1 MGTHPIFESDFDC
14 LTASFF
20 LSRASHC
27 YKCLNNKRKTMVE
40 TGETVFVK
48 GTGRRYHGS
57 SYSATVVDVR
67 DNDDT
72 IKIRYTDGG
81 FKRFSRAEFERL
93 RLKPGDRGSITGT
106 IEAYELRDDQY
117 DGGLSIASQHAEI
130 NQLDSQIIA
139 LVNKRDFTAAAA
151 SQTELDE
158 LLAAINVKCDLE
170 TGIKEA
176 VARRDF
182 SKAAELQARINAM
195 NEAGSNQGTS
205 GATQQEVE
213 IDWATILEKAKK
225 RALGSGGAGAIAM
238 VFQVCSLMW
247 MRTTMNY
254 QYRYGMTT
262 RVAFSTLYKQGGIRR
277 FYRGL
282 TPALLQ
288 GPLSRFSDTAAN
300 TGILTL
306 MAQHPKMVD
315 LPIAAKTVVASATA
329 ASMRIL
335 LMPIDTVKTTMQVEG
350 KDGVKMLRQKI
361 AKSPTAL
368 WHGSAGA
375 VGATFAGH
383 YPWFATYNILQE
395 KIPPADTTLSKL
407 GRNAVIGFTSSVV
420 SDTVSNSIRVL
431 KTYRQTS
438 GENISYAQCARNVIE
453 QDGVMGLMGRG
464 LKTRILANGMQGLM
478 FSVLWKFFDEKFS
491 K

>member
-1 MGTHPIFESDFDC
+1 MGNTF
-14 LTASFF
+14 
-20 LSRASHC
+20 
-27 YKCLNNKRKTMVE
+27 
-40 TGETVFVK
+40 
-48 GTGRRYHGS
+48 
-57 SYSATVVDVR
+57 
-67 DNDDT
+67 
-72 IKIRYTDGG
+72 
-81 FKRFSRAEFERL
+81 RAE
-93 RLKPGDRGSITGT
+93 SIQNNTKSESM
-106 IEAYELRDDQY
+106 I
-117 DGGLSIASQHAEI
+117 
-130 NQLDSQIIA
+130 
-139 LVNKRDFTAAAA
+139 
-151 SQTELDE
+151 
-158 LLAAINVKCDLE
+158 
-170 TGIKEA
+170 
-176 VARRDF
+176 
-182 SKAAELQARINAM
+182 
-195 NEAGSNQGTS
+195 AGSNQGTS

-225 RALGSGGAGAIAM
+225 RALGSGGAGATAM

-361 AKSPTAL
+361 AKTPT
-368 WHGSAGA
+368 
-375 VGATFAGH
+375 
-383 YPWFATYNILQE
+383 
-395 KIPPADTTLSKL
+395 ADTTLSKL